1 MIVKPLDIETSTSN
15 FGNFADS
22 NNVACFIGVGTN
34 VYEIEYSDNPY
45 GMALEQVQQEI
56 DECDMLLFVNAKFD
70 IHWLASYGIKFA
82 HKRIW
87 DCQLVDF
94 MLSGQTESY
103 PSMNSMATK
112 YSLPIKPD
120 IKARY
125 WENGIDTRDIPRDE
139 IVGYLQDHD
148 LPTTLAI
155 YEAQKALVE
164 AKGETFKRLVS
175 LHNQDLLVLQA
186 IEYNGLLFD
195 EVACLRQAELEQ
207 VNIDN
212 LRASLYSSHSIPE
225 FNTESGDHL
234 SALLYGGTIVIP
246 RKELIGVYKTGDKK
260 GQDKYGWKDFSYYM
274 PQLVKPKAG
283 SELKKVGYWA
293 TGADVLKS
301 LKPKGEA
308 KKIVDTILE
317 LAKLEKIVSTYYL
330 GLPALRAKMNWKNGI
345 LYGNLNQVTARTG
358 RLSSTKPNLQNI
370 SGDMKGMFGSRFS
383 SSGTREGDIL

>member
-1 MIVKPLDIETSTSN
+1 MVVKPLDIESTTSN
-15 FGNFADS
+15 FGNPFDS
-22 NNVACFIGVGTN
+22 TNVACFIGVGN
-34 VYEIEYSDNPY
+34 NIYEIEYADKPY
-45 GMALEQVQQEI
+45 GEDLKQVQREI
-56 DECDMLLFVNAKFD
+56 DEADLLVFVNAKFD
-70 IHWLASYGIKFA
+70 LHWLSVYGIKFN

-87 DCQLVDF
+87 DCQLVDY

-112 YSLPIKPD
+112 YGLPMKPD
-120 IKARY
+120 IKSIY
-125 WENGIDTRDIPRDE
+125 WENGIDTKDIPKEE
-139 IVGYLQDHD
+139 ITSYLQQHD

-155 YEAQKALVE
+155 YEVQKKLVE
-164 AKGETFKRLVS
+164 EKGKTFQRLVS
-175 LHNQDLLVLQA
+175 LHNQDLLVLQE

-195 EVACLRQAELEQ
+195 EEACLSKAKEEQ
-207 VNIDN
+207 INIDN

-246 RKELIGVYKTGDKK
+246 RKELIGVYKTGERK
-260 GQDKYGWKDFSYYM
+260 GEDKYGWKDTSYHM

-283 SELKKVGYWA
+283 SELKKAGFWA
-293 TGADVLKS
+293 TGEDVLKS

-308 KKIVDTILE
+308 KKIIATILE

-330 GLPALRAKMNWKNGI
+330 GLPALRVKMNWKEGM

-358 RLSSTKPNLQNI
+358 RLSSTKPNIQNLG
-370 SGDMKGMFGSRFS
+370 SGIKVLFGSRFS
-383 SSGTREGDIL
+383 

>member
-1 MIVKPLDIETSTSN
+1 MIVKPLDIETTTSN
-15 FGNFADS
+15 YGNFADS
-22 NNVACFIGVGTN
+22 NNVACFIGVGVN
-34 VYEIEYSDNPY
+34 IYEIEYADKPY
-45 GMALEQVQQEI
+45 GDALKAVQKEI

-70 IHWLASYGIKFA
+70 LHWLTKYGIKFN

-87 DCQLVDF
+87 DCQLVDY

-112 YSLPIKPD
+112 YGLPMKPD
-120 IKARY
+120 IKSIY
-125 WENGIDTRDIPRDE
+125 WENGIDTKDIPKEE
-139 IVGYLQDHD
+139 ITSYLQQHD

-155 YEAQKALVE
+155 YEVQKKLVE
-164 AKGETFKRLVS
+164 EKGKTFQRLVS
-175 LHNQDLLVLQA
+175 LHNQDLLVLQE

-195 EVACLRQAELEQ
+195 EEACLSKAKEEQ
-207 VNIDN
+207 INIDN

-246 RKELIGVYKTGDKK
+246 RKELIGVYKTGERK
-260 GQDKYGWKDFSYYM
+260 GEDKYGWKDNTYYM

-283 SELKKVGYWA
+283 SELKKAGFWA
-293 TGADVLKS
+293 TGEDVLKS

-308 KKIVDTILE
+308 KKIIATILE

-330 GLPALRAKMNWKNGI
+330 GLPALRVKMNWKEGM

-358 RLSSTKPNLQNI
+358 RLSSTKPNIQNLG
-370 SGDMKGMFGSRFS
+370 SGIKVLFGSRFS
-383 SSGTREGDIL
+383 

>member
-15 FGNFADS
+15 YGNFADS
-22 NNVACFIGVGTN
+22 KNVACFIGVGTN
-34 VYEIEYSDNPY
+34 VYEIEYSDLPY
-45 GMALEQVQQEI
+45 GMQLQQVQKEI

-70 IHWLASYGIKFA
+70 LHWLQSYGIKFD

-87 DCQLVDF
+87 DCQLVEF

-103 PSMNSMATK
+103 PSMNSMSIK
-112 YSLPIKPD
+112 YELPIKPD

-125 WENGIDTRDIPRDE
+125 WENGIDTKDIPKEE
-139 IVGYLQDHD
+139 ITAYLQQHD

-155 YEAQKALVE
+155 YEIQKKLVE
-164 AKGETFKRLVS
+164 EKSKAFQRLVS

-186 IEYNGLLFD
+186 IEHNGLLFD
-195 EVACLRQAELEQ
+195 EEACLRMASEEQ
-207 VNIDN
+207 INIDN
-212 LRASLYSSHSIPE
+212 LRVSLYSSHSIPE

-330 GLPALRAKMNWKNGI
+330 GLPALREKMNWKNNM

-358 RLSSTKPNLQNI
+358 RLSSTKPNIQNLG
-370 SGDMKGMFGSRFS
+370 SGIKVLFGSRFS
-383 SSGTREGDIL
+383 

>member
-1 MIVKPLDIETSTSN
+1 MIVKPCDIETSTSN
-15 FGNFADS
+15 FGHFADS
-22 NNVACFIGVGTN
+22 NNVACFIGVGVN
-34 VYEIEYSDNPY
+34 IYEIEYADKPY
-45 GMALEQVQQEI
+45 GDALKAVQKEI

-70 IHWLASYGIKFA
+70 LHWLTKYGIKFN

-87 DCQLVDF
+87 DCQLVDY

-112 YSLPIKPD
+112 YGLPMKPD
-120 IKARY
+120 IKSIY
-125 WENGIDTRDIPRDE
+125 WENGIDTKDIPREE
-139 IVGYLQDHD
+139 ISDYLEHHD

-155 YEAQKALVE
+155 YEVQKKLVE
-164 AKGETFKRLVS
+164 EKGKTFQRLVS
-175 LHNQDLLVLQA
+175 LHNQDLLVLQE

-195 EVACLRQAELEQ
+195 EEACLSKAKEEQ
-207 VNIDN
+207 INIDN

-246 RKELIGVYKTGDKK
+246 RKELIGVYKTGERK
-260 GQDKYGWKDFSYYM
+260 GEDKYGWKDNTYYM

-283 SELKKVGYWA
+283 SELKKAGFWA
-293 TGADVLKS
+293 TGEDVLKS

-308 KKIVDTILE
+308 KKIIATILE

-330 GLPALRAKMNWKNGI
+330 GLPALRVKMNWKEGM

-358 RLSSTKPNLQNI
+358 RLSSTKPNIQNLG
-370 SGDMKGMFGSRFS
+370 SGIKVLFGSRFS
-383 SSGTREGDIL
+383 

>member
-1 MIVKPLDIETSTSN
+1 MIVKACDIETSTSN

-45 GMALEQVQQEI
+45 GEALQQVQKEI
-56 DECDMLLFVNAKFD
+56 DECDLLLFVNAKFD
-70 IHWLASYGIKFA
+70 LHWLASYQIKFS

-87 DCQLVDF
+87 DCQLVEF

-103 PSMNSMATK
+103 PSMNSMSIK
-112 YSLPIKPD
+112 YGLPIKPD

-125 WENGIDTRDIPRDE
+125 WENGIDTKDIPKEE
-139 IVGYLQDHD
+139 ITSYLQQHD

-155 YEAQKALVE
+155 YEVQKKLVE
-164 AKGETFKRLVS
+164 EKSKAFQRLVS

-186 IEYNGLLFD
+186 IEHNGLLFD
-195 EVACLRQAELEQ
+195 EVACLRMASEEQ
-207 VNIDN
+207 INIDN

-234 SALLYGGTIVIP
+234 SALLYGGTIIIP
-246 RKELIGVYKTGDKK
+246 RKELVGVYKTGDKK
-260 GQDKYGWKDFSYYM
+260 GEDKYGWKDFSYYM
-274 PQLVKPKAG
+274 PQLVKPKHG
-283 SELKKVGYWA
+283 SELKKEGFWA
-293 TGADVLKS
+293 TGADILKS

-330 GLPALRAKMNWKNGI
+330 GLPALRTKMNWKSGM

-370 SGDMKGMFGSRFS
+370 SGDMKSMFGSRF
-383 SSGTREGDIL
+383 I

>member
-1 MIVKPLDIETSTSN
+1 MVVKPLDIETSTSN
-15 FGNFADS
+15 FGNFADV

-34 VYEIEYSDNPY
+34 IYEIEYADNPY
-45 GMALEQVQQEI
+45 GEALKQVQKEI
-56 DECDMLLFVNAKFD
+56 DECDLLLFVNAKFD
-70 IHWLASYGIKFA
+70 LHWLTKYGIKFN
-82 HKRIW
+82 HKRIH

-112 YSLPIKPD
+112 YNLPIKPD

-125 WENGIDTRDIPRDE
+125 WEQGIDTRDIPRDE
-139 IVGYLQDHD
+139 IVSYLQDHD

-155 YEAQKALVE
+155 YEVQKEMVE

-175 LHNQDLLVLQA
+175 LHNQDLLVLQE

-195 EVACLRQAELEQ
+195 EGACLRQAEVEQ
-207 VNIDN
+207 VNIND
-212 LRASLYSSHSIPE
+212 LRASLYTSHSIPE

-234 SALLYGGTIVIP
+234 SALLYGGTITIV
-246 RKELIGVYKTGDKK
+246 RKELVGVYKTGERK
-260 GQDKYGWKDFSYYM
+260 GQDKYGNKDFNYYM

-283 SELKKVGYWA
+283 TELKKVGYWA

-317 LAKLEKIVSTYYL
+317 LAKLEKVVSTYYL
-330 GLPALRAKMNWKNGI
+330 GLPALRAKMNWKTNM
-345 LYGNLNQVTARTG
+345 LHGNLNQCVARTG
-358 RLSSTKPNLQNI
+358 RLSSTKPNLQNLDSNI
-370 SGDMKGMFGSRFS
+370 KYVFGSRF
-383 SSGTREGDIL
+383 I

>member
-15 FGNFADS
+15 YGNFADH

-34 VYEIEYSDNPY
+34 IHEIEYTDEPY
-45 GMALEQVQQEI
+45 GMALHEVQADI
-56 DECDMLLFVNAKFD
+56 DESDLLLFVNAKFD
-70 IHWLASYGIKFA
+70 LHWLTKYGIKFN

-87 DCQLVDF
+87 DCQLVDY

-103 PSMNSMATK
+103 PSMNSMAIK
-112 YSLPIKPD
+112 YNLPVKPD
-120 IKARY
+120 IKAKY
-125 WENGIDTRDIPRDE
+125 WENGIDTRDIPRHE

-155 YEAQKALVE
+155 YEAQKVLVE
-164 AKGETFKRLVS
+164 AKGATFKRLVS
-175 LHNQDLLVLQA
+175 LHNQDLLVLQE

-195 EVACLRQAELEQ
+195 EAACLRQADVEQ
-207 VNIDN
+207 VNIND

-234 SALLYGGTIVIP
+234 SALLYGGTISIK
-246 RKELIGVYKTGDKK
+246 RKELVGIYKTGERK
-260 GQDKYGWKDFSYYM
+260 GEDKYGWKEFLFYM

-283 SELKKVGYWA
+283 SELKKEGYWA

-330 GLPALRAKMNWKNGI
+330 GLPALRAKMNWKQGK
-345 LYGNLNQVTARTG
+345 LHGNLNQCVARTG

-370 SGDMKGMFGSRFS
+370 SGDMKGVFGSRFK
-383 SSGTREGDIL
+383 